1 MPNSPSAAPVDGVVA
16 APTPV
21 PGVKAVDVVAGAV
34 LLDAWLLEVVVP
46 GAVVLEVELVLLS
59 DDVLDDS
66 AAVVLEVELSEL
78 VLLSDDVL
86 DVDDV
91 DDVLLV
97 VDVPGVELVVD
108 VVLVVLDVVVVVVI
122 GGGQLIQ
129 NVLCFCG
136 SWTNWSLK
144 CSPCEL
150 TAASPFASAL
160 LTSVATLMTLITWEP
175 PSVVLYTHGD
185 GPYTSSW
192 LPLGGHPSIV

>member
-21 PGVKAVDVVAGAV
+21 PGVEAVDVLTGAV
-34 LLDAWLLEVVVP
+34 LLDAWLEVVVDDP
-46 GAVVLEVELVLLS
+46 GAVVLEVELV
-59 DDVLDDS
+59 
-66 AAVVLEVELSEL
+66 EL
-78 VLLSDDVL
+78 VLLSDDVVDVDGVDEVVL
-86 DVDDV
+86 DVA
-91 DDVLLV
+91 
-97 VDVPGVELVVD
+97 GVELVVE
-108 VVLVVLDVVVVVVI
+108 VVLVVLDVVVVVVA
-122 GGGQLIQ
+122 GGGQLTQ

-144 CSPCEL
+144 CRPCEL
-150 TAASPFASAL
+150 TGASPFASAL